1 MREAKAAKKP
11 DDQSTAGSTAKSTKR
26 TVKEMADL
34 AGVSARTLRY
44 YESLGLLQPARSEA
58 DYRLYSEA
66 DAKRL
71 VQVLAM
77 RSCGLPLATIKRI
90 CAGSA
95 DTGSADTGSAD
106 AGSVAD
112 AKGSQ
117 GSMAPKDATTSILST
132 LKHHLA
138 TLENQRDST
147 AAAMDRT
154 KAAIAALER
163 MEPMTTEDSFR
174 QMKREG
180 LARFEE
186 EFGQEARELYGSDA
200 IEASNERMMAL
211 TRDEWDAKELLE
223 EAIKVQLRLAMA
235 AGDAASEEAR
245 ELTRMHRRWIA
256 IHWGEGYSLE
266 AYRALV
272 HGYLADPRFVKYYDS
287 AAGEGATEFLV
298 QVVDA
303 ALDQE

>member
-1 MREAKAAKKP
+1 MREVRAAKKP

-44 YESLGLLQPARSEA
+44 YESLGLLHPARSEA
-58 DYRLYSEA
+58 DYRLYSEV

-71 VQVLAM
+71 AQVLAM

-90 CAGSA
+90 CADSVDA
-95 DTGSADTGSAD
+95 GSAD
-106 AGSVAD
+106 AGSAAD
-112 AKGSQ
+112 TKGSQ

-138 TLENQRDST
+138 TLEKQRDST
-147 AAAMDRT
+147 AAAIDRT

-163 MEPMTTEDSFR
+163 MEPMTTEDSFQ

-186 EFGQEARELYGSDA
+186 EFGQEARELYGNDA

-235 AGDAASEEAR
+235 TGDAASEEAC
-245 ELTRMHRRWIA
+245 ELARMHRRWIT

-303 ALDQE
+303 VLDQE